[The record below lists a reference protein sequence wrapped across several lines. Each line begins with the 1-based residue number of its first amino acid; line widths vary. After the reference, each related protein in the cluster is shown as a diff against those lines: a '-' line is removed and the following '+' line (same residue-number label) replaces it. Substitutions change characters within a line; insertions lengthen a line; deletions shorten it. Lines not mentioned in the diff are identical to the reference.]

1 VVRNM
6 LSVSE
11 HPCRYRLH
19 VAASDLV
26 DLITVAG
33 GWLTDRA
40 MAGWH
45 VTAYIAGDHDDRPLH
60 ILGVGAIDCASALDW
75 RDPTALHTLAVMPD
89 LYQRDKQI
97 RARVRRAIATGEVE
111 ANVIGDAYP
120 PDLRRVPTTVEH
132 QCSSAAEAFKRQ
144 ALAAA
149 GGFPGLLAD
158 REALFSWQAI
168 RARPADRAPRW
179 PTQGGAR
186 QLPVAVSMG
195 GEVLAHGFAESAR
208 AGSDEC

>member
-1 VVRNM
+1 MVRNM
-6 LSVSE
+6 LLVSE
-11 HPCRYRLH
+11 HPNRYRLH

-26 DLITVAG
+26 DLITAAG
-33 GWLTDRA
+33 GWLADRA

-60 ILGVGAIDCASALDW
+60 ILGVGAIDFASALDW

-132 QCSSAAEAFKRQ
+132 QCSSAAQAFKRQ
-144 ALAAA
+144 ALSDA
-149 GGFPGLLAD
+149 GGSAGLLAD
-158 REALFSWQAI
+158 REALFSWPVI
-168 RARPADRAPRW
+168 RPLPADRAPRW
-179 PTQGGAR
+179 PTQGAAR
-186 QLPVAVSMG
+186 QLGVGAC
-195 GEVLAHGFAESAR
+195 FAESVR
-208 AGSDEC
+208 AGFDEC

>member
-1 VVRNM
+1 MVPVI
-6 LSVSE
+6 E
-11 HPCRYRLH
+11 HPCRYHLH

-26 DLITVAG
+26 DLIIVAG
-33 GWLTDRA
+33 GWLADRA

-45 VTAYIAGDHDDRPLH
+45 VTAFIAGDHDDRPLR
-60 ILGVGAIDCASALDW
+60 ILGVNAVGLASALDW
-75 RDPTALHTLAVMPD
+75 RDPTALHSLAVAPD

-97 RARVRRAIATGEVE
+97 RARVRRAIATGEAE

-132 QCSSAAEAFKRQ
+132 QCSSAAQAFKRR

-149 GGFPGLLAD
+149 GGSAGLLAD
-158 REALFSWQAI
+158 REVLFSWPAI
-168 RARPADRAPRW
+168 RARPAGRAPRW
-179 PTQGGAR
+179 PTQGAAR

>member
-6 LSVSE
+6 LPVSE

-26 DLITVAG
+26 ELIAAAG
-33 GWLTDRA
+33 GWLADRA

-45 VTAYIAGDHDDRPLH
+45 VTAYIAGDHDDRVLE
-60 ILGVGAIDCASALDW
+60 ILGVGAVDFGSALDW
-75 RDPTALHTLAVMPD
+75 RDPTALHTLAVTPD

-97 RARVRRAIATGEVE
+97 RARVRRAIATGEAE

-132 QCSSAAEAFKRQ
+132 QCSSAARAFKRR
-144 ALAAA
+144 ALTDA
-149 GGFPGLLAD
+149 GGSAGLLAD
-158 REALFSWQAI
+158 REARFSWPAI
-168 RARPADRAPRW
+168 RALPADRAPRW
-179 PTQGGAR
+179 PTQGAAR
-186 QLPVAVSMG
+186 QLPVAVLIG

-208 AGSDEC
+208 VGPDEC